1 MSQYRITSRYAKA
14 LLDLSI
20 ENKALKEV
28 EKDVEL
34 MVGTCEESR
43 QLVVLFKNPI
53 VLPQKKLAI
62 LKSLFQGKVHELT
75 YKFLEVIVRKNRSH
89 LIFEVMEM
97 FLTQYK
103 THEKIADAVLY
114 TTSKTT
120 DATNDAVTKM
130 LRDATGEDVRLETVI
145 DEDLIGGFKIR
156 YKDRLL
162 DASVSSKL
170 NELKKDLLD

>member
-20 ENKALKEV
+20 EKNALKEV
-28 EKDVEL
+28 ESDVEL
-34 MVGTCEESR
+34 IVATCDESR

-53 VLPQKKLAI
+53 ILPQKKLAI
-62 LKSLFQGKVHELT
+62 LKSLFEGKVHELT
-75 YKFLEVIVRKNRSH
+75 LKFLEVIVRKNRSH
-89 LIFEVMEM
+89 LMFEVMEM
-97 FLTQYK
+97 FLEQYK
-103 THEKIADAVLY
+103 SHEKIADAVLY
-114 TTSKTT
+114 TAAETSS
-120 DATNDAVTKM
+120 ATNEAVVKM
-130 LRDATGEDVRLETVI
+130 LHEATGEEVKLETVI
-145 DEDLIGGFKIR
+145 DEALIGGFKIR